1 MAGKERSMN
10 RVIQIKEEIK
20 QLETQLDWLK
30 NELNILQKNCD
41 HLFNKDDYIQECIKC
56 HLIESL
62 SW

>member
-1 MAGKERSMN
+1 MN